1 MGDFYFCSMHMYN
14 GNKAS
19 SWATLSQVCS
29 YNLEASTTIIEKCL
43 MHIHKFVVLN
53 NEESINSFFIQV
65 FQLVCCCKDDL
76 GVERMNVIFY
86 ANDLGLIDIIEKD
99 KAGMFPNTTKHTY
112 VNKVSISQVY
122 LNFLRDL
129 AEMDSLAAIVTT
141 IAETDERLR
150 DLLTQTQSPE
160 T

>member
-1 MGDFYFCSMHMYN
+1 
-14 GNKAS
+14 
-19 SWATLSQVCS
+19 
-29 YNLEASTTIIEKCL
+29 
-43 MHIHKFVVLN
+43 
-53 NEESINSFFIQV
+53 
-65 FQLVCCCKDDL
+65 
-76 GVERMNVIFY
+76 MNVIFY

-150 DLLTQTQSPE
+150 DLLTQAQSPE
-160 T
+160 TSFGLDDMYSDLFMPVITKPTRITEKSATLIDNIYSDNVDADSFQGIFYTGITDHLPVFMILKDVNDY